1 MGSSPHA
8 QARKL
13 LRVDTRTAAEQEHTH
28 GHQMVQRHALALMVA
43 VTSREA
49 APALGL
55 ALMAALALLPPA
67 DLEATALEVAM
78 APPVAA

>member
-1 MGSSPHA
+1 
-8 QARKL
+8 
-13 LRVDTRTAAEQEHTH
+13 
-28 GHQMVQRHALALMVA
+28 MVQRHALALMVA